1 MSQVTI
7 YTTRYCPFCVRAKS
21 LLNELQVDFKEIP
34 VDGDAELRAHM
45 ESLTGG
51 YTVPQI
57 IINERAIG
65 GCDDLYA
72 LHRKGELLPLLQD
85 NNE

>member
-21 LLNELQVDFKEIP
+21 LLNELQVEFKEIP

-57 IINERAIG
+57 LINERAIG
-65 GCDDLYA
+65 GCDDLHA

>member
-7 YTTRYCPFCVRAKS
+7 YTTRYCPFCVRAKA
-21 LLNELQVDFKEIP
+21 LLDELQVDYIEIP
-34 VDGDAELRAHM
+34 VDGDPELRAHM

-57 IINERAIG
+57 IIKERAIG

-72 LHRKGELLPLLQD
+72 LHRKGELLPLLHD
-85 NNE
+85 NN

>member
-7 YTTRYCPFCVRAKS
+7 YTTRYCPFCVRAKA
-21 LLNELQVDFKEIP
+21 LLDELQVEYKEIP
-34 VDGDAELRAHM
+34 VDGDPELRAHM

-57 IINERAIG
+57 SIKEGAIG

-85 NNE
+85 NN